1 MQGEPFATSLI
12 VRVTVTENGAVNG
25 VVERPRT
32 GEKHRFEGVEALGV
46 LVAQIA
52 KKAAH
57 VTVVA
62 AALATAAIGPFATS
76 AASGAPGSTVASQ
89 EVFS

>member
-12 VRVTVTENGAVNG
+12 LRVIVAEDGVLNG

-52 KKAAH
+52 KKAA
-57 VTVVA
+57 
-62 AALATAAIGPFATS
+62 
-76 AASGAPGSTVASQ
+76 Q
-89 EVFS
+89 EVF